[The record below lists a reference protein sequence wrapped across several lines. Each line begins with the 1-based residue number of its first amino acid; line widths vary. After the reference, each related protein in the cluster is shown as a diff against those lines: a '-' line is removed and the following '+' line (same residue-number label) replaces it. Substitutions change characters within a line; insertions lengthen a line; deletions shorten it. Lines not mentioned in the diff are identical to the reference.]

1 MIYDS
6 DVLLP
11 QDFKIGDQPDHERTI
26 FERTVPNQQRIPA
39 TNLFAATIR
48 WARFSSGF
56 TYVEQVMTL
65 LQEGKVTWPAPSPLS
80 IEQEGQI
87 IVAALPD
94 SGAVA
99 TLDSS
104 ILSTAASVDVS
115 TSMGTI
121 PPNGFYRI
129 DQEYGKYT
137 FSGSTVTFTE
147 RGIFQTNAADQLML
161 ATIKFA
167 PTKQTVIP
175 ELEFSVER
183 DNF

>member
-11 QDFKIGDQPDHERTI
+11 QSFQIGDKPDHERQI
-26 FERTVPNQQRIPA
+26 FERTTPSQQRIPA
-39 TNLFAATIR
+39 VNLFAATIR

-56 TYVEQVMTL
+56 LYVEQLMTL
-65 LQEGKVTWPAPSPLS
+65 EQDGKVTWPAPTPIS
-80 IEQEGQI
+80 IEADGQI

-104 ILSTAASVDVS
+104 ILSTDSSVTVTASV
-115 TSMGTI
+115 GTI
-121 PPNGFYRI
+121 PPSGFYRI
-129 DQEYGKYT
+129 DEEYGTYT
-137 FSGSTVTFTE
+137 FDLGVVSFTE
-147 RGIFQTNAADQLML
+147 RGTFQTIAADQSMS
-161 ATIKFA
+161 ATIKFS
-167 PTKQTVIP
+167 PTKGTVIP
-175 ELEFSVER
+175 KLEFQSQR